1 VNGIIKLTQRQ
12 SHLMFMLMK
21 QLGYRTIKDYAESL
35 NCSERTIHSDL
46 RIIESFLVEKGYEL
60 EKRPGIGIRANKLA
74 GTSSSPEPVEML
86 DDSTLGRRKKIMEL
100 LLFEGKTLTFEALS
114 ELFIVSRSS
123 IKNDLMFVEKRIT
136 NRNRLKLASDC
147 QGTRLAGTEKDMQRG
162 FIEFNRSILQED
174 NPFFANDDDRNL
186 TILAS
191 YYGKDVV
198 NVCSRVLYGYVKKE
212 AAAIAEYYVFNVLS
226 MMIVQVYRMMNGFHL
241 EDQEDSADI
250 DENAYF
256 WQGARGMLDTI
267 SLRLNIGYTT
277 SDVKHLSAYLVSNKF
292 APLPSE
298 QKYSLW
304 VDKILKKAGASLA
317 FDFTKDEK
325 LAEQLI
331 LHVPP
336 MIYRLRAGI
345 QTNNPFIYHIKNE
358 FPLIFNVIWV
368 VLGEYEDE
376 LEVAFNEEE
385 VGFLTIYFQ
394 SAIERSKVGKKIM
407 VICPRGIATSE
418 LLLNRIKNVLPAF
431 DSFEV
436 ASAREAARMDLTD
449 IDLIISTVELDL
461 PHPKVAVVSPLLNE
475 QDIKNISDLYHATF
489 VLKKEIK
496 NDGKP
501 LFYLSRYIHE
511 PFIMF
516 DSVFQSRDELINEIG
531 DRLITEGYVAPGFIE
546 SVKNREMMG
555 GTDLP
560 TGAAIP
566 HGNPKFV
573 NKTIIVFVRN
583 KKNVTWNKTSVRT
596 VILICISEE
605 DTRHIRHILTDIY
618 RIIENKEVLNQIYM
632 MSDKREF
639 IKRIGCG
646 MI

>member
-1 VNGIIKLTQRQ
+1 MNGIIRLTQRQ

-21 QLGYRTIKDYAESL
+21 QLGYKTIKGYAEAL

-46 RIIESFLVEKGYEL
+46 RIIESFLVDKGYEL

-74 GTSSSPEPVEML
+74 AAASGPEPVELL

-114 ELFIVSRSS
+114 ELFLVSRSS
-123 IKNDLMFVEKRIT
+123 IKNDLLFVEKKLT
-136 NRNRLKLASDC
+136 SRNRLKLASDF
-147 QGTRLAGTEKDMQRG
+147 QGTRLAGTEKEMQKG
-162 FIEFNRSILQED
+162 FIEFNRSILEED
-174 NPFFANDDDRNL
+174 NPFFENDDDRNL
-186 TILAS
+186 TILAF

-198 NVCSRVLYGYVKKE
+198 NVCSRVLYGYVKQE

-226 MMIVQVYRMMNGFHL
+226 MMIVLVYRMRHGFHL
-241 EDQEDSADI
+241 EDQEGPAAI

-256 WQGARGMLDTI
+256 WQGARGMLDKI
-267 SLRLNIGYTT
+267 SLRLNVEYTA
-277 SDVKHLSAYLVSNKF
+277 SDVRHLSAYLVSNTF

-298 QKYSLW
+298 QKYSLC
-304 VDKILKKAGASLA
+304 VDKILKKAGAPLA

-325 LAEQLI
+325 LTEQLI
-331 LHVPP
+331 LHFPP

-345 QTNNPFIYHIKNE
+345 QTNNPFIFQIKNE

-376 LEVAFNEEE
+376 LGVAFNEEE

-394 SAIERSKVGKKIM
+394 SAIERAKLGKKIM

-496 NDGKP
+496 NDGQP
-501 LFYLSRYIHE
+501 LSYLSRYIHE
-511 PFIMF
+511 HFIMF
-516 DSVFQSRDELINEIG
+516 DSLFHTKDELINDIG
-531 DRLITEGYVAPGFIE
+531 DRLMTEGYVTTGFTE
-546 SVKNREMMG
+546 SVKNRELMG

-566 HGNPKFV
+566 HGNPKYV

-583 KKNVTWNKTSVRT
+583 KKNVIWNKTPVRT

-605 DTRHIRHILTDIY
+605 DIRHIRHILTDIY
-618 RIIENKEVLNQIYM
+618 RIIENKEALNQIYM

-639 IKRIGCG
+639 IQRIGCG